1 MKKIISLFLSLTML
15 LSLTAGL
22 DFSAYA
28 ETIKGECG
36 ENVTY
41 SFDSKT
47 GTLII
52 SGTGDMYFSDYSEF
66 YKNIKVVIIEKGVT
80 SIVYCAFENCTSL
93 TSVTIP
99 DSVTSIGYCAFR
111 DCKSLT
117 SVTIP
122 DSVTS
127 IGYEAFYECTNL
139 TSVTIPDSVT
149 SIEENTFYGCKSLT
163 SVTMPNSVTSIGYFA
178 FYDCTSLTSV
188 TIPKGVTSI
197 TIPKGVT
204 SIGNSAF
211 GNCISL
217 ISVTIPDG
225 ITSIGPWAFCDC
237 KSLTSV
243 TIPKGV
249 TSIDNSAFENCISL
263 TSVTIPDSVTSIGY
277 SAFGY
282 CKSLTSVTIPDS
294 VTSIGE
300 YAFYD
305 CTSLTSI
312 TIPKGVT
319 SMGDSA
325 FGYCKSLTSV
335 TIPDG
340 ITSIGDHAFYGCS
353 KLSDVTIPKS
363 VTKIGCGAFGN
374 CSLPAVVIKQKKISI
389 KSDSF
394 DYDTVF
400 LCDSSTGIK
409 EANCDFA
416 VRYIDKANKVTDFSK
431 FNDKYEYKRDALY
444 QWDENDKIVNK
455 LYYFTASK
463 TGTYYSGSNAIFDS
477 DYNLVKSKRLNDVID
492 DGYDHSGYSF
502 QLTKGKKYYFT
513 NGVIIKDFVYYDN
526 GKQYIDG
533 DISYDCL
540 KAIFPDNK
548 VRKFAYIANKDKLKN
563 TQKSQFC
570 GKSVEFKLKKPVT
583 VKSFDVINSNK
594 IDDNFLKN
602 LHKDKVDNS
611 KVTFRLNLSDSS
623 KYTIKNSSVDF
634 RAGWYEYGEF
644 GRYGKFNCKDGRV
657 FGIRFGYND
666 NKPGKMEIA
675 INKHTKTIT
684 MNKNRKH
691 TYKSVVTPAT
701 SKKNGKIEKKC
712 SVCKNVESKKTIYK
726 ASKISISNKTYTYD
740 GKAKKPTVTVKDSK
754 GKKLSKGKDYTVSYS
769 SGRKNVGRYAVKIKL
784 KGNYSGTVTK
794 TFDIVPKGTSIK
806 KISASKKSFKVYWKA
821 QKKNTTGYEIQ
832 YSTAKSFK
840 NAKTVKV
847 SKNSAT
853 SQSVAKLSGKKK
865 YFVRVRTYKTVKF
878 NGKKCKVCSSWSTPK
893 TVVTKK

>member
-28 ETIKGECG
+28 ETVKGECG
-36 ENVTY
+36 DNATY
-41 SFDSKT
+41 TFDSST
-47 GTLII
+47 GLLTI
-52 SGTGDMYFSDYSEF
+52 SGKGECYAPYSLES
-66 YKNIKVVIIEKGVT
+66 KIKSVAILDGITSIGEYAFENCESLISVTIPDSVT
-80 SIVYCAFENCTSL
+80 SIGYFAFGDCTSL

-99 DSVTSIGYCAFR
+99 DSVTSIG
-111 DCKSLT
+111 
-117 SVTIP
+117 
-122 DSVTS
+122 
-127 IGYEAFYECTNL
+127 E
-139 TSVTIPDSVT
+139 
-149 SIEENTFYGCKSLT
+149 
-163 SVTMPNSVTSIGYFA
+163 
-178 FYDCTSLTSV
+178 
-188 TIPKGVTSI
+188 
-197 TIPKGVT
+197 
-204 SIGNSAF
+204 
-211 GNCISL
+211 
-217 ISVTIPDG
+217 
-225 ITSIGPWAFCDC
+225 
-237 KSLTSV
+237 
-243 TIPKGV
+243 
-249 TSIDNSAFENCISL
+249 
-263 TSVTIPDSVTSIGY
+263 

-282 CKSLTSVTIPDS
+282 CKSLTSVTI
-294 VTSIGE
+294 
-300 YAFYD
+300 A
-305 CTSLTSI
+305 
-312 TIPKGVT
+312 KGVT
-319 SMGDSA
+319 SIDEDA
-325 FGYCKSLTSV
+325 FKHCESLTSV

-363 VTKIGCGAFGN
+363 VTKIGCGAFVN
-374 CSLPAVVIKQKKISI
+374 CSLLAVVIKQKKISI

-409 EANCDFA
+409 EANCNFT

-431 FNDKYEYKRDALY
+431 FNDKYEYKMDALY
-444 QWDENDKIVNK
+444 QWHENDKIVKRLN
-455 LYYFTASK
+455 YFIASK

-492 DGYDHSGYSF
+492 DESNHDNSGYSF

-583 VKSFDVINSNK
+583 VKSFDVINSNQ
-594 IDDNFLKN
+594 IDDNYFKN
-602 LHKDKVDNS
+602 LQKQTVDNS

-623 KYTIKNSSVDF
+623 KYTIKNSSVDS
-634 RAGWYEYGEF
+634 RAGEYANGEF
-644 GRYGKFNCKDGRV
+644 VSHCEFNCKDGRV
-657 FGIRFGYND
+657 FYIRFGYND
-666 NKPGKMEIA
+666 NKPGKMEIT

-712 SVCKNVESKKTIYK
+712 SVCKNVASKKTIYK

-806 KISASKKSFKVYWKA
+806 KISASKKGFKVYWKA

-865 YFVRVRTYKTVKF
+865 YFVRVRTYKTVKY
-878 NGKKCKVCSSWSTPK
+878 NGKKCKVHSSWSNPK

>member
-28 ETIKGECG
+28 ETVKGECG
-36 ENVTY
+36 DNATY
-41 SFDSKT
+41 TFDSST
-47 GTLII
+47 GLLTI
-52 SGTGDMYFSDYSEF
+52 SGKGECYAPYSLES
-66 YKNIKVVIIEKGVT
+66 KIKSVAILDGITSIDDGAFFDCSSLASVTIPDSVTSIGEYAFENCTSLTSVTIPNSVTSIGEYAFENCESLISITIPNGVT
-80 SIVYCAFENCTSL
+80 SIGEHTFSGCKSLISVTIPDSVTSIGYFAFGDCTSL

-99 DSVTSIGYCAFR
+99 DSVTSIG
-111 DCKSLT
+111 
-117 SVTIP
+117 
-122 DSVTS
+122 
-127 IGYEAFYECTNL
+127 EC
-139 TSVTIPDSVT
+139 
-149 SIEENTFYGCKSLT
+149 
-163 SVTMPNSVTSIGYFA
+163 
-178 FYDCTSLTSV
+178 
-188 TIPKGVTSI
+188 
-197 TIPKGVT
+197 
-204 SIGNSAF
+204 
-211 GNCISL
+211 
-217 ISVTIPDG
+217 
-225 ITSIGPWAFCDC
+225 
-237 KSLTSV
+237 
-243 TIPKGV
+243 
-249 TSIDNSAFENCISL
+249 
-263 TSVTIPDSVTSIGY
+263 
-277 SAFGY
+277 
-282 CKSLTSVTIPDS
+282 
-294 VTSIGE
+294 
-300 YAFYD
+300 AFYD

-389 KSDSF
+389 KSSSF
-394 DYDTVF
+394 DYETVF

-409 EANCDFA
+409 EANCDFT

-431 FNDKYEYKRDALY
+431 FNDKYEYKSDALY

-477 DYNLVKSKRLNDVID
+477 DYNLVKSKRLNDVIG

-644 GRYGKFNCKDGRV
+644 GRYGEFNCKDGRV

-784 KGNYSGTVTK
+784 KGDYSGTVTK

-806 KISASKKSFKVYWKA
+806 KISASKKGFKVYWKA

-853 SQSVAKLSGKKK
+853 SQSVSKLSGKKK
-865 YFVRVRTYKTVKF
+865 YFVRVRTYKTVKY

>member
-99 DSVTSIGYCAFR
+99 DSVTSIGY
-111 DCKSLT
+111 
-117 SVTIP
+117 
-122 DSVTS
+122 
-127 IGYEAFYECTNL
+127 EAFYECTNL

-197 TIPKGVT
+197 
-204 SIGNSAF
+204 
-211 GNCISL
+211 
-217 ISVTIPDG
+217 
-225 ITSIGPWAFCDC
+225 
-237 KSLTSV
+237 
-243 TIPKGV
+243 
-249 TSIDNSAFENCISL
+249 DNSAFENCISL
-263 TSVTIPDSVTSIGY
+263 TSVTIPDSVTSIGED
-277 SAFGY
+277 AF
-282 CKSLTSVTIPDS
+282 
-294 VTSIGE
+294 E
-300 YAFYD
+300 D
-305 CTSLTSI
+305 CE
-312 TIPKGVT
+312 
-319 SMGDSA
+319 
-325 FGYCKSLTSV
+325 SLTSV

-363 VTKIGCGAFGN
+363 VTKIGYGAFGN

-389 KSDSF
+389 KSSSF
-394 DYDTVF
+394 DYETVF

-409 EANCDFA
+409 EANCDFT

-431 FNDKYEYKRDALY
+431 FNDKYEYKSDALY

-492 DGYDHSGYSF
+492 DGYDHDNSGYSF

-644 GRYGKFNCKDGRV
+644 GRYGEFNCKDGRV

-712 SVCKNVESKKTIYK
+712 SVCKNVASKKTIYK
-726 ASKISISNKTYTYD
+726 A
-740 GKAKKPTVTVKDSK
+740 
-754 GKKLSKGKDYTVSYS
+754 
-769 SGRKNVGRYAVKIKL
+769 
-784 KGNYSGTVTK
+784 
-794 TFDIVPKGTSIK
+794 
-806 KISASKKSFKVYWKA
+806 
-821 QKKNTTGYEIQ
+821 
-832 YSTAKSFK
+832 
-840 NAKTVKV
+840 
-847 SKNSAT
+847 
-853 SQSVAKLSGKKK
+853 
-865 YFVRVRTYKTVKF
+865 
-878 NGKKCKVCSSWSTPK
+878 
-893 TVVTKK
+893 

>member
-80 SIVYCAFENCTSL
+80 SIVYCAFENCT
-93 TSVTIP
+93 
-99 DSVTSIGYCAFR
+99 
-111 DCKSLT
+111 SLT

-263 TSVTIPDSVTSIGY
+263 TSVTIPDSVTSIGED
-277 SAFGY
+277 AF
-282 CKSLTSVTIPDS
+282 
-294 VTSIGE
+294 E
-300 YAFYD
+300 D
-305 CTSLTSI
+305 CE
-312 TIPKGVT
+312 
-319 SMGDSA
+319 
-325 FGYCKSLTSV
+325 SLTSV

-363 VTKIGCGAFGN
+363 VTKIGYGAFGN

-389 KSDSF
+389 KSSSF
-394 DYDTVF
+394 DYETVF

-409 EANCDFA
+409 EANCDFT

-431 FNDKYEYKRDALY
+431 FNDKYEYKSDALY

-492 DGYDHSGYSF
+492 DGYDHDNSGYSF

-644 GRYGKFNCKDGRV
+644 GRYGEFNCKDGRV

-712 SVCKNVESKKTIYK
+712 SVCKNVASKKTIYK
-726 ASKISISNKTYTYD
+726 A
-740 GKAKKPTVTVKDSK
+740 
-754 GKKLSKGKDYTVSYS
+754 
-769 SGRKNVGRYAVKIKL
+769 
-784 KGNYSGTVTK
+784 
-794 TFDIVPKGTSIK
+794 
-806 KISASKKSFKVYWKA
+806 
-821 QKKNTTGYEIQ
+821 
-832 YSTAKSFK
+832 
-840 NAKTVKV
+840 
-847 SKNSAT
+847 
-853 SQSVAKLSGKKK
+853 
-865 YFVRVRTYKTVKF
+865 
-878 NGKKCKVCSSWSTPK
+878 
-893 TVVTKK
+893 

>member
-28 ETIKGECG
+28 DTLTTGECG

-41 SFDSKT
+41 SFDSDT
-47 GTLII
+47 GTLTI
-52 SGTGDMYFSDYSEF
+52 SGTGDMYDYSSTNGSVF
-66 YKNIKVVIIEKGVT
+66 FDNQNIKVVIIKKGVT
-80 SIVYCAFENCTSL
+80 SICEFAFGDCTSL

-99 DSVTSIGYCAFR
+99 DSVTSIGDYAFY
-111 DCKSLT
+111 DCTSLTSVAIPDSVTSIGECTFCGCESLT

-127 IGYEAFYECTNL
+127 IGY
-139 TSVTIPDSVT
+139 
-149 SIEENTFYGCKSLT
+149 
-163 SVTMPNSVTSIGYFA
+163 FA
-178 FYDCTSLTSV
+178 FGDCTSLTSV
-188 TIPKGVTSI
+188 
-197 TIPKGVT
+197 
-204 SIGNSAF
+204 
-211 GNCISL
+211 
-217 ISVTIPDG
+217 
-225 ITSIGPWAFCDC
+225 
-237 KSLTSV
+237 
-243 TIPKGV
+243 
-249 TSIDNSAFENCISL
+249 
-263 TSVTIPDSVTSIGY
+263 
-277 SAFGY
+277 
-282 CKSLTSVTIPDS
+282 
-294 VTSIGE
+294 
-300 YAFYD
+300 
-305 CTSLTSI
+305 

-363 VTKIGCGAFGN
+363 VTKIGYGAFGN

-389 KSDSF
+389 KSSSF
-394 DYDTVF
+394 DYETVF

-409 EANCDFA
+409 EANCDFT

-431 FNDKYEYKRDALY
+431 FNDKYEYKMDALY

-492 DGYDHSGYSF
+492 DGYDHDNSGYSF

-548 VRKFAYIANKDKLKN
+548 VRKFAYRANKDKLKN

-594 IDDNFLKN
+594 IDDNYFKN
-602 LHKDKVDNS
+602 LQKQTVDNS

-623 KYTIKNSSVDF
+623 KYTIKNSSVDS
-634 RAGWYEYGEF
+634 RAGEYANGEF
-644 GRYGKFNCKDGRV
+644 VSHCHFNCKDGRT
-657 FGIRFGYND
+657 FYIRFGYND
-666 NKPGKMEIA
+666 NKPGKMEIT

-712 SVCKNVESKKTIYK
+712 SVCKNVASKKTIYK
-726 ASKISISNKTYTYD
+726 ASKISISNKIYTYD

-853 SQSVAKLSGKKK
+853 SQSVAKLSVKKK
-865 YFVRVRTYKTVKF
+865 YFVRVCTYKTVKF
-878 NGKKCKVCSSWSTPK
+878 NGKKCKVHSSWSTPK